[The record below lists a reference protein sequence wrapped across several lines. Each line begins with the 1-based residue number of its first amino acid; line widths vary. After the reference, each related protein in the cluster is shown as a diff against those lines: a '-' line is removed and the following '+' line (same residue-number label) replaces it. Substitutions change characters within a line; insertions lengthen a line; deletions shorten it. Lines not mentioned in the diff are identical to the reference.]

1 MSDSTTSDIWKRN
14 KAPQLAPWMIVLEK
28 TVIDAR
34 KIASVG
40 PLSNKG
46 SNFYHYTVQFVGGAE
61 LLVSDNGGP
70 CDACMKRDMLLEA
83 WAKNG

>member
-1 MSDSTTSDIWKRN
+1 
-14 KAPQLAPWMIVLEK
+14 MIVLDK
-28 TVIDAR
+28 LVIDAR

-46 SNFYHYTVQFVGGAE
+46 SNFYLYTVQFVGGAE
-61 LLVSDNGGP
+61 LQVSDNGGP
-70 CDACMKRDMLLEA
+70 YDACMKRNMLLEA